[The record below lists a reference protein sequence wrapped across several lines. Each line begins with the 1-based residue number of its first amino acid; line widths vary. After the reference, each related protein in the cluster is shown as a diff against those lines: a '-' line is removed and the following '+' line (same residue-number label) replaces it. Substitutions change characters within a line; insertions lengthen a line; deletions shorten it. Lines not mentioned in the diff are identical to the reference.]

1 MKKYKYL
8 VLILGIVLLT
18 GCGNKKVVEKQV
30 SELSNVKNQM
40 VSKLKN
46 YSYEVVYEVLN
57 QDEEINTLKLE
68 CSTDL
73 NNRTAHCV
81 INNPNYDVEKY
92 IDYDNRI
99 QIYRNVYDNGN
110 KMEWQYAN
118 RYVNSNPNHWLN
130 NVDLISDLDK
140 KEEKDGIYYTG
151 IINRPVDFVNS
162 LFEVYE
168 NARIEDSKLDVNVF
182 INKDGNVETIKT
194 KYSDGKK
201 IEIIFKEFNEG
212 TEIEF
217 PKV

>member
-8 VLILGIVLLT
+8 VLVLGIVLLT
-18 GCGNKKVVEKQV
+18 GCGKTKVVEKKI
-30 SELSNVKNQM
+30 SELSNIKNQM
-40 VSKLKN
+40 VNKLKD

-57 QDEEINTLKLE
+57 QEEKINTLKLE

-73 NNRTAHCV
+73 NNRTAHCFTK
-81 INNPNYDVEKY
+81 NPNYDVEKY
-92 IDYDNRI
+92 IDYDNRF

-130 NVDLISDLDK
+130 NVDLISDLVK
-140 KEEKDGIYYTG
+140 KEEKDGVYYTG
-151 IINRPVDFVNS
+151 IINRPIDFVNS

-168 NARIEDSKLDVNVF
+168 NARIEDSKLEVSVF
-182 INKDGNVETIKT
+182 INKDGNIESFKT
-194 KYSDGKK
+194 KYDDDKK
-201 IEIIFKEFNEG
+201 IEIIFKDFNKEIS
-212 TEIEF
+212 IEF